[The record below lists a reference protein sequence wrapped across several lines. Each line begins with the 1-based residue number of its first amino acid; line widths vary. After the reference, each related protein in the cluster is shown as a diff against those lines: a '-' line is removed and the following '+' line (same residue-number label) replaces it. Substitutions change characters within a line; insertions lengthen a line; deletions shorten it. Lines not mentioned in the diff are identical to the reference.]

1 VLNISYAV
9 RFLRLKLTLVTKH
22 EYLCELG
29 VGRMRSDCTVPSFHC
44 MNFRCLS
51 KTDILKNRLQNIR
64 RGGYI
69 AATVGLAMCPWNIM
83 KNSNEFTSY
92 LSAYTVFMS
101 SIAGVMVCRQFSI
114 L

>member
-1 VLNISYAV
+1 
-9 RFLRLKLTLVTKH
+9 
-22 EYLCELG
+22 
-29 VGRMRSDCTVPSFHC
+29 
-44 MNFRCLS
+44 MNQ
-51 KTDILKNRLQNIR
+51 LQNFR

-92 LSAYTVFMS
+92 LSPYTVFMS
-101 SIAGVMVCRQFSI
+101 SIAGVMVCRQFCI